1 MLYLYYQRKGRYKQ
15 MTISEMK
22 KILEALENQGLGDLE
37 VINGTND
44 VEIGATIE
52 EINIAGNNKVCIWWN

>member
-1 MLYLYYQRKGRYKQ
+1 MLYLYYQKKGRYKQ

-37 VINGTND
+37 IINGTND

-52 EINIAGNNKVCIWWN
+52 EIDIAGNDKVCIWWN